1 MIDENVEKSYNSTGT
16 SPEDTACVTVRYADE
31 EDLPQV
37 VRMYITALHEIDGD
51 KYKLNLVKCA
61 RVVWESFVK
70 APCIL
75 IEKSKEIIGFC
86 GLRTGVLEYSDDA
99 YISEY
104 MFYIKP
110 EHRSYKTARVL
121 SKAAQSVADK
131 FKLPMYFTHLIGDK
145 PVEVRENFLKRWG
158 YKPTAINCIYE
169 AQNG

>member
-1 MIDENVEKSYNSTGT
+1 MTGT
-16 SPEDTACVTVRYADE
+16 SPDDKACVTVRYADE

-51 KYKLNLVKCA
+51 KYKLNLVKCG
-61 RVVWESFVK
+61 RLVWESFVK

-75 IEKSKEIIGFC
+75 LEKSKEIIGFC
-86 GLRTGVLEYSDDA
+86 GLRTGVLEYCDDA

-110 EHRSYKTARVL
+110 EYRSMKTARVL
-121 SKAAQSVADK
+121 SKSAQSVADK

-145 PVEVRENFLKRWG
+145 PVEVREDFLNRWG
-158 YKPTAINCIYE
+158 YKPVAINCIYE